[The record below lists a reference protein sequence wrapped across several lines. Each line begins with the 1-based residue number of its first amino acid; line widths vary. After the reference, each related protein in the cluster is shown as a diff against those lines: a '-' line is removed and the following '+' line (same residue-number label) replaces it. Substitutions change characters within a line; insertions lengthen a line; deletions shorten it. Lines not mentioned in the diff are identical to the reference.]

1 MTMQEL
7 IVWLKN
13 SGADPIRPAEFRQMI
28 SEPTFDPNEPCDGR
42 ILLAV
47 AAELRN
53 VDFSAALLERGA
65 IVNVW
70 DLKLNTTP
78 LGVAAR
84 KGNIEV
90 IELLLTHGADPNFEL
105 NGPGSPALVAAATNP
120 ERVSVMKRLL
130 DAGANPNV
138 KTRSQR
144 GNFTTTALTKAA
156 SLDCLPAVEL
166 LVSRGADV
174 NIVVAFGTALAQ
186 AVEGGSYDVAKF
198 LLEHG
203 AGPMLVAPLDDGIP
217 MSGKTPMQIA
227 IEKKNKRM
235 VKLLSD
241 YDKTIAVPVDPKAPV
256 KIATVIR
263 NIQKAIRGSSVIL
276 NPGLKKDAFRS
287 LQSEAGVTLPEPLR
301 DFYLKHDGEAEESEG
316 LMPRVGGN
324 DVEQCF
330 RILPFGEAIA
340 ECSYLPKLS
349 HESCVNA
356 DLWPLAG
363 DGSGDLMY
371 AVIKEENV
379 ASVIQFNHETR
390 KVLAIADSF
399 SDWLTQGLEMWIARQ
414 DEES

>member
-13 SGADPIRPAEFRQMI
+13 SVADPSRPAEFRQMI

-42 ILLAV
+42 VLLAV

-70 DLKLNTTP
+70 DRKANRTP
-78 LGVAAR
+78 LGVAAE
-84 KGNIEV
+84 KGNMAV
-90 IELLLTHGADPNFEL
+90 LELLLTHGADPNFVL
-105 NGPGSPALVAAATNP
+105 SGSGAPALVAAAYSGQS
-120 ERVSVMKRLL
+120 ESVLRRLL
-130 DAGANPNV
+130 DAGANPDLG
-138 KTRSQR
+138 TISQK
-144 GNFTTTALTKAA
+144 GGVSASALTVAA
-156 SLDCLPAVEL
+156 TFDCLPAVEL
-166 LVSRGADV
+166 LLSRGANV
-174 NIVVAFGTALAQ
+174 NIVVVFGTPLTR
-186 AVEGGSYDVAKF
+186 AVEKGNYDVAKF

-203 AGPMLVAPLDDGIP
+203 ADPMLFAPRDDGIP
-217 MSGKTPMQIA
+217 MTGKTPMQIA
-227 IEKKNKRM
+227 IETKNKRM
-235 VKLLSD
+235 VKLLSE

-340 ECSYLPKLS
+340 ERSYLPKLS

-414 DEES
+414 DETS